1 MKRTASFISKKQA
14 LFINRNFA
22 LLWCG
27 QVISMLGDYVFTT
40 TLTLWI
46 VTTVARGQSW
56 ASLAV
61 SGLLIASTL
70 PTFLIGPFA
79 GVFIDRWEKRRTLVW
94 MDALQ
99 ALLILFLLLV
109 TILNSRSLLPG
120 GHLSLLEQLG
130 ITYIIVFCANACGQ
144 FFNPSLF
151 ALFGDIVDESYRTR
165 ASSLLQTMASLA
177 LIIGPPVGTVLF
189 FAVGVYWSLALNAF
203 SFLVSLAALLFM
215 HMPQKVVRT
224 EPNMPAH
231 FFREFREGIHFF
243 AKNRILVALLVTTVL
258 VLPSEG
264 ALSALNVFFVTQNL
278 HTPLSLYGFLNTAIG
293 VGVASGAALSGFIA
307 QRIGVARTFWL
318 PLSIAGVVF
327 LAYGRVTSF
336 VPALALLFC
345 FGLLAGAS
353 NVVFSPISL
362 HVTPREF
369 IGRVSSIHSPAL
381 NASYML
387 SLALVGYLDSTLLHG
402 FHTTI
407 LGISFGPVDTIF
419 TVTGVLAILGGFYS
433 MIGLHGVKIAREA
446 VRLDE
451 QKQEG
456 VTH

>member
-1 MKRTASFISKKQA
+1 
-14 LFINRNFA
+14 
-22 LLWCG
+22 
-27 QVISMLGDYVFTT
+27 MLGDYVFTT
-40 TLTLWI
+40 TLTLWV
-46 VTTVARGQSW
+46 VTTIARGQSW
-56 ASLAV
+56 ASFAV

-70 PTFLIGPFA
+70 PIFLIGPFA
-79 GVFIDRWEKRRTLVW
+79 GVFADRWEKRRTLLW

-99 ALLILFLLLV
+99 ALLILSLLLV
-109 TILNSRSLLPG
+109 TVLDSFSALPG
-120 GHLSLLEQLG
+120 GRLPLLWQLS
-130 ITYIIVFCANACGQ
+130 ITYGIVFCANACGQ

-177 LIIGPPVGTVLF
+177 LIIGPPLGSVLF
-189 FAVGVYWSLALNAF
+189 FAVGVYWSFVLNAL
-203 SFLVSLAALLFM
+203 SFLVSFAALLAV
-215 HMPQKVVRT
+215 HIPQRTGRT

-231 FFREFREGIHFF
+231 FFHELRKGISFF
-243 AKNRILVALLVTTVL
+243 VNNRVLVALLVTTVL

-278 HTPLSLYGFLNTAIG
+278 HTSLSLYGLLNTAIG
-293 VGVASGAALSGFIA
+293 VGIAVGAALSGFIA
-307 QRIGVARTFWL
+307 QRIGVTRTFWL
-318 PLSIAGVVF
+318 PLALLGVVF
-327 LAYGRVTSF
+327 LVYGRVTSF
-336 VPALALLFC
+336 APALVLLFF

-369 IGRVSSIHSPAL
+369 IGRVSSIHNPAL
-381 NASYML
+381 NASYIL

-419 TVTGVLAILGGFYS
+419 TVTSILAILGGFSS
-433 MIGLHGVKIAREA
+433 MIGLRGVKIAKEGEQ
-446 VRLDE
+446 LD
-451 QKQEG
+451 K
-456 VTH
+456 